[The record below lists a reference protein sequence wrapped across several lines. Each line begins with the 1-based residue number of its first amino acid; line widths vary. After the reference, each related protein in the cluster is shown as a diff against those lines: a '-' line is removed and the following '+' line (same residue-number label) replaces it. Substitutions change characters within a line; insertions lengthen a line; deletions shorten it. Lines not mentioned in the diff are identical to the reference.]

1 MDQKK
6 SSFQPLALSLTVGA
20 ALLRLAPH
28 PPNFAPVGGLALFG
42 GARFRGW
49 QAYAIPLLAM
59 VVTDPILS
67 HMMGFSA
74 YSWGT
79 LVIYGCFLIN
89 VLLGRAFLRDTNSP
103 GRIAAVTLAGSTQFF
118 LITNFFS
125 WSMYPHTAA
134 GLAECYIAALPFFGR
149 TILGDLFYVGVLF
162 GAYELLRRGARRH
175 VEANAQA

>member
-1 MDQKK
+1 MAQKSS
-6 SSFQPLALSLTVGA
+6 SSFQPLALSLTVAA

-49 QAYAIPLLAM
+49 QAYVIPLLAM

-67 HMMGFSA
+67 HMAGFSA

-79 LVIYGCFLIN
+79 LIIYGCFLIN
-89 VLLGRAFLRDTNSP
+89 VLLGRAFLRGTSSP
-103 GRIAAVTLAGSTQFF
+103 ARIGLVTLAGSTQFF

-125 WSMYPHTAA
+125 WSLYPHTAA
-134 GLAECYIAALPFFGR
+134 GLLECYVAALPFFGR

-162 GAYELLRRGARRH
+162 GAYALMKRRTIQ
-175 VEANAQA
+175 QATA